1 MDIEPTD
8 DHVQVAKQLAD
19 PEVKL
24 FCHFVAYAMKPINKD
39 SIQTHASCVGTL
51 IIRSVVHKL
60 LRVLLT
66 NFIEPKVPQSTD
78 DISYQDRSQQVKDDE
93 LGIGTSTH
101 MLLCGELEDEVVGTR
116 IETRFLGVCVSFIV
130 RQVLQRC

>member
-66 NFIEPKVPQSTD
+66 NFIEPKVLQSTD
-78 DISYQDRSQQVKDDE
+78 DILSISYQDWSQQVKMMSFA
-93 LGIGTSTH
+93 L
-101 MLLCGELEDEVVGTR
+101 
-116 IETRFLGVCVSFIV
+116 FLGVCESLWDKCYKDASKISFFGQYFEDLAFLDPIIV
-130 RQVLQRC
+130 